1 MNLIIFLLLAVAA
14 VFGGYYLLIHI
25 IQLFTGCDKNEATL
39 KIQRFFNGTKQEKIG
54 NNESLFNDVQ
64 QAIKD
69 ILGDTRYKKL
79 VGLNSPYNDKPLLY
93 CDESGIVPCFIISVV
108 FENENEKQR
117 IENNVINVLK
127 FYFGMYGYLEPY
139 IVEWKFRDDLKI
151 PYLQIGFATNKFQ
164 KKALKAYVERKQKAL
179 INTNAPLIDE
189 SEDNLYE

>member
-1 MNLIIFLLLAVAA
+1 M
-14 VFGGYYLLIHI
+14 
-25 IQLFTGCDKNEATL
+25 
-39 KIQRFFNGTKQEKIG
+39 
-54 NNESLFNDVQ
+54 
-64 QAIKD
+64 
-69 ILGDTRYKKL
+69 
-79 VGLNSPYNDKPLLY
+79 
-93 CDESGIVPCFIISVV
+93 PCFIISVV

-117 IENNVINVLK
+117 IENNVMNVLK

>member
-1 MNLIIFLLLAVAA
+1 MYLIIFLLLAVAA

-93 CDESGIVPCFIISVV
+93 CDESGIVPCFIS
-108 FENENEKQR
+108 KRQMR
-117 IENNVINVLK
+117 
-127 FYFGMYGYLEPY
+127 
-139 IVEWKFRDDLKI
+139 
-151 PYLQIGFATNKFQ
+151 
-164 KKALKAYVERKQKAL
+164 
-179 INTNAPLIDE
+179 
-189 SEDNLYE
+189 